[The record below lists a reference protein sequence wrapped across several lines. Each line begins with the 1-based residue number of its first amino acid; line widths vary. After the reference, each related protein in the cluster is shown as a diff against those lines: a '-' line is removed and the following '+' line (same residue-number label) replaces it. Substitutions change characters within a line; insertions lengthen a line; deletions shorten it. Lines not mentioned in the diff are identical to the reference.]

1 MSKKISRTEV
11 IEMIRALVTSNRTAT
26 LYIHTDK
33 NHMVMVAVQGGEVI
47 TLSSGP
53 RHGARAIPYLR
64 EMLSAVV
71 RVDTNA
77 IAYHTENVPPTRVLL
92 SMLETETQQ
101 APGAI
106 GKRSSPSGSAG
117 MEIEKVKTI
126 LSQLL
131 AEYLGPIAPMACEQ
145 VLDPMGD
152 SLNTARLRAAVEQL
166 AAEAGGP
173 EESRA
178 FTQRAWHQ
186 LKL

>member
-1 MSKKISRTEV
+1 MSKKITRTEV

-33 NHMVMVAVQGGEVI
+33 NHMVMVATQGGEVI

-53 RHGARAIPYLR
+53 RHGVKAIPYLR

-71 RVDTNA
+71 RVDANA
-77 IAYHTENVPPTRVLL
+77 IAYHTENVPPTRVIL
-92 SMLETETQQ
+92 SMLEAEAVQ
-101 APGAI
+101 ASGAVAK
-106 GKRSSPSGSAG
+106 GPAAAASPG
-117 MEIEKVKTI
+117 MEMEKVKTI

-131 AEYLGPIAPMACEQ
+131 AEYLGPIAPMACEH
-145 VLDPMGD
+145 VLNPMGD
-152 SLNTARLRAAVEQL
+152 TLDIARLRDAVEQL
-166 AAEAGGP
+166 AEEAGGP
-173 EESRA
+173 AESRT